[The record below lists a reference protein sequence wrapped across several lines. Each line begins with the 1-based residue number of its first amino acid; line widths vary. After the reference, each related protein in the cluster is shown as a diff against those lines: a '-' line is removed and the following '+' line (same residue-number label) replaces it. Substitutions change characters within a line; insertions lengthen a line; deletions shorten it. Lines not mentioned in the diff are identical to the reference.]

1 MRIELEIPFPPS
13 SNHIWRGAGRTVYAT
28 REYKDFKDR
37 VATIWRSVVPSDWNA
52 SCEYAV
58 TIELYQGSRRRYDVD
73 NRIKPTLDALTSAGA
88 WIDDS
93 QVQSVTAVKK
103 SDGDTRRRAIVEI
116 KRTRYD

>member
-37 VATIWRSVVPSDWNA
+37 VATIWRSVVPSDWNV

-58 TIELYQGSRRRYDVD
+58 TIELYQGSRRRYDVE

-93 QVQSVTAVKK
+93 QVQSVTAVKRT
-103 SDGDTRRRAIVEI
+103 DGDTRRRAIVEI